1 MGFTRRNSCWS
12 NNHRRNAFLIT
23 GPKCSC
29 LIGHLEIVS
38 SCSGRLI
45 SIYNAFVVDNLFLLM
60 QQYGF
65 SFLSVSKKFF
75 GFCRRNNTRDTVFD
89 DNRIFCGE
97 YVCVSSALT
106 ANAIVPDIMVIRKP
120 ATSDKLNNFF
130 FMITPPA

>member
-12 NNHRRNAFLIT
+12 NNQRRNAFLIT

-60 QQYGF
+60 QQCGF
-65 SFLSVSKKFF
+65 SFLSVSKKFSASAEEIIRGIPF
-75 GFCRRNNTRDTVFD
+75 STITAFSAVSTFA
-89 DNRIFCGE
+89 F
-97 YVCVSSALT
+97 SSALT
-106 ANAIVPDIMVIRKP
+106 ADAIVPDIMVIRKP
-120 ATSDKLNNFF
+120 ATTINSTIF